1 EHGRVSSLFACV
13 CTRTYGRSGFGSEK
27 RTARQVASLATY
39 RCRAANAGL
48 RPDPTA
54 AGVATVPRTRSHC
67 DSIADGKAGCV
78 CHADR
83 SSPASAHERCRA
95 AAKAAALDTWIEPE
109 LFRDGDHGALVDRV
123 EHEDH
128 FVGPGRI
135 EL

>member
-1 EHGRVSSLFACV
+1 MDVAASAA
-13 CTRTYGRSGFGSEK
+13 K
-27 RTARQVASLATY
+27 NARRDRLPVWLPTV
-39 RCRAANAGL
+39 CRAANAGL

-128 FVGPGRI
+128 FVGAGRI
-135 EL
+135 EFVEVLAQGCRVDGR

>member
-1 EHGRVSSLFACV
+1 MDVAASAA
-13 CTRTYGRSGFGSEK
+13 K
-27 RTARQVASLATY
+27 NARRDRLPVWLPTV
-39 RCRAANAGL
+39 CRAANAGL

-135 EL
+135 QLVEVLAQGCRVDGW